1 VFAKSE
7 AIVTFPSR
15 PEAYAILAEH
25 TKGESLLKH
34 ALAVEGAMRWYAARA
49 GEDVEAWG
57 VAGLLHDFDYELYP
71 SLDDHPFRGA
81 EILRSRGIDEA
92 LIQTILSHAAHT
104 GVAPTTEMQKTLF
117 AVDELSGFVT
127 AVALVRP
134 SKKLEDVEPSSV
146 KKKLKDKAFARN
158 VSRDDIRR
166 GAELLG
172 VSEEEHIANVLTALK
187 AIAPDLGL

>member
-1 VFAKSE
+1 
-7 AIVTFPSR
+7 VTFPTR
-15 PEAYAILAEH
+15 PEAFAILSEH
-25 TKGESLLKH
+25 TRSESLIKH
-34 ALAVEGAMRWYAARA
+34 ALAVEGAMRWHAARA

-57 VAGLLHDFDYELYP
+57 VAGLLHDFDYEMYP
-71 SLDDHPFRGA
+71 SLDDHPFKGA
-81 EILRSRGIDEA
+81 EILRARGIDED
-92 LIQTILSHAAHT
+92 LVQTILAHAPHT
-104 GVAPTTEMQKTLF
+104 GVEPVTPMQKTLF
-117 AVDELSGFVT
+117 AVDELSGFLT

-158 VSRDDIRR
+158 VSREDIRR

-172 VSEEEHIANVLTALK
+172 VSEEEHIANVLAALK